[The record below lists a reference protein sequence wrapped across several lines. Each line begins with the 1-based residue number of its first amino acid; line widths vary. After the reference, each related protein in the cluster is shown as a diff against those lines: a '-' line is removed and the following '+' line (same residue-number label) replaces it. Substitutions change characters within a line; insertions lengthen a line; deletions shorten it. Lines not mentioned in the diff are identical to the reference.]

1 MAVKV
6 IETVEEFDL
15 EIAKESTVVD
25 FYAEWC
31 GPCKM
36 MAPIFDLTSNEETSV
51 NFIKVDTDKLP
62 EVAKRYNVMS
72 IPTLIL
78 FKDGEVTKQ
87 NSGFM
92 SKDILKQF
100 VK

>member
-6 IETVEEFDL
+6 INTVEEFDQ
-15 EIAKESTVVD
+15 EIAKEATVVD
-25 FYAEWC
+25 FFAEWC

-36 MAPIFDLTSNEETSV
+36 LAPIFDLTSNEEKDV
-51 NFIKVDTDKLP
+51 NFIKVDTDKLT
-62 EVAKRYNVMS
+62 EIAQRYNVMS
-72 IPTLIL
+72 IPTLIM
-78 FKDGEVTKQ
+78 FKNGEVVKQ

>member
-6 IETVEEFDL
+6 IETVEEFNQ
-15 EIAKESTVVD
+15 EISKEATVVD

-36 MAPIFDLTSNEETSV
+36 FAPIFDLTSNEEETV
-51 NFIKVDTDKLP
+51 NFIKVDTDKLK
-62 EVAKRYNVMS
+62 EVALKYNVMS
-72 IPTLIL
+72 IPTIIM
-78 FKDGEVTKQ
+78 FKNGEVVKQ

-92 SKDILKQF
+92 PKDILKQF
-100 VK
+100 IK

>member
-6 IETVEEFDL
+6 INTVEEFDE
-15 EIAKESTVVD
+15 EIAKDATVVD

-36 MAPIFDLTSNEETSV
+36 MAPIFDLTSDEEQSI

-62 EVAKRYNVMS
+62 EIAQRYNIMS

-78 FKDGEVTKQ
+78 FKKGKVSKQ

-100 VK
+100 IK

>member
-6 IETVEEFDL
+6 INTVEEFEQ
-15 EIAKESTVVD
+15 EIAKEATVVD

-36 MAPIFDLTSNEETSV
+36 LAPIFDLTSNEETSV
-51 NFIKVDTDKLP
+51 NFIKVDTDKLT
-62 EVAKRYNVMS
+62 EVAQKYNVMS
-72 IPTLIL
+72 IPTLIM
-78 FKDGEVTKQ
+78 FKNGEVVKQ

-100 VK
+100 IK

>member
-6 IETVEEFDL
+6 INTVEEFDE
-15 EIAKESTVVD
+15 EIAKDITVVD

-36 MAPIFDLTSNEETSV
+36 MAPIFDLTSEEEQSV
-51 NFIKVDTDKLP
+51 NFVKVDTDKLP
-62 EVAKRYNVMS
+62 EIAQRYNIMS

-78 FKDGEVTKQ
+78 FRRGQVSKQ

-92 SKDILKQF
+92 SKEILKQF
-100 VK
+100 IK